1 MTREKRTVQVQIVLL
16 LTLVL
21 AIPVFAEVY
30 NPPTPY
36 QRVFLGET
44 KETAETG
51 MMRGTY
57 KIFNGINYSMS
68 SKNVRFQ
75 AYYSDGNGWIPDN
88 AVVINP
94 NQTFGRTETKKRN
107 TGVWKLRLTSLW
119 GKGGVAR
126 GNMWYDQ

>member
-44 KETAETG
+44 VSSAESG

-68 SKNVRFQ
+68 TKEVRFQ
-75 AYYSDGNGWIPDN
+75 AYYSNGSGWKADEKEE
-88 AVVINP
+88 VNP
-94 NQTFGRTETKKRN
+94 NQIFGRTETTKQKA
-107 TGVWKLRLTSLW
+107 VY
-119 GKGGVAR
+119 
-126 GNMWYDQ
+126 GN